1 MTSILIKMIRTMELV
16 LEDVIQLV
24 NVKPCASPELDVIS
38 LPTRRPIEIVG

>member
-38 LPTRRPIEIVG
+38 LPTRWPLENVG